1 MTYLKRL
8 ERELIRDWQ
17 RLQEEINP
25 VVRALALKAY
35 YVKFELYRQSRA
47 WNRELVTLV

>member
-1 MTYLKRL
+1 VNYLKRL

-25 VVRALALKAY
+25 ALKALAIKAY

-47 WNRELVTLV
+47 WNQELVTRV